1 MTQPLRPGGEPTTSR
16 ATKGD
21 VRFFVLT
28 VVAILVIGAS
38 IAAIL
43 WVLTRQGPDQTQR
56 RTEYVA
62 FSAGN
67 AETLTRQVREG
78 GPVFF
83 ADPFAGEKGFW
94 IDRERGELVALSV
107 NAPGKDEC
115 PVRWRG
121 SVDRYQDCDGDRYTS
136 EQLARFT
143 TNIPTTGK
151 QKGLFLVD
159 LRRREVPTH

>member
-16 ATKGD
+16 ATKSD

-67 AETLTRQVREG
+67 AEGPGPSQAKVTR
-78 GPVFF
+78 
-83 ADPFAGEKGFW
+83 
-94 IDRERGELVALSV
+94 
-107 NAPGKDEC
+107 
-115 PVRWRG
+115 
-121 SVDRYQDCDGDRYTS
+121 
-136 EQLARFT
+136 ARFHGNSET
-143 TNIPTTGK
+143 RLLTVT
-151 QKGLFLVD
+151 
-159 LRRREVPTH
+159 